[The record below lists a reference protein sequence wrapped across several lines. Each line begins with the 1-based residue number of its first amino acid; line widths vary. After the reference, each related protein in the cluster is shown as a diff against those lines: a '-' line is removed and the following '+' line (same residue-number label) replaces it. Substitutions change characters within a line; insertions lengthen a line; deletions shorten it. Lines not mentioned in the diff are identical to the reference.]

1 MKAFSSVCKPIQVIS
16 NKSDRYSKKME
27 IEKKET
33 KQKKNPATL
42 NHTELN
48 SDCTVLS
55 VWKTIEQP
63 PAASWN
69 FSSRKEVSLENAKF
83 WTPKHFA

>member
-16 NKSDRYSKKME
+16 NESDRYSKKVE
-27 IEKKET
+27 IEKK
-33 KQKKNPATL
+33 KPNKKPPATL

-83 WTPKHFA
+83 WTPKYFA